1 MGSKTNME
9 WVKRCGVMFW
19 ISFAAAIVLLILGRW
34 YSSPGTPEPGSSAAD
49 TFLLVGLFAVCVM
62 ANSAIKQSAYLKQ
75 EIADLKSGDSDTASV
90 TASTDPPAEG
100 SPTSEGD

>member
-1 MGSKTNME
+1 MATKTNME

-49 TFLLVGLFAVCVM
+49 TFSLVGLFAVCVM
-62 ANSAIKQSAYLKQ
+62 ANSAINQSAYLKQ
-75 EIADLKSGDSDTASV
+75 EIADLKSGDADVSTA
-90 TASTDPPAEG
+90 TQD
-100 SPTSEGD
+100 SE

>member
-34 YSSPGTPEPGSSAAD
+34 YSSPGTPEPGYSAAD
-49 TFLLVGLFAVCVM
+49 TFALVGLFAVCVM

-75 EIADLKSGDSDTASV
+75 EIADLKSGDADDSTA
-90 TASTDPPAEG
+90 TQD
-100 SPTSEGD
+100 SE